1 MVHAAACKRLL
12 ELRDRR
18 RMAEQAVDLAGA

>member
-1 MVHAAACKRLL
+1 MVHAAAGKRLL

-18 RMAEQAVDLAGA
+18 LMAEQAVDLAGA